1 MKKNLRKIR
10 NFLIISGITLLLLE
24 LCSMLILALFFNEQ
38 VYNVA
43 NLRIFERSTANGVI
57 DNQGA
62 DWVMPVKSNIEEKW
76 NYNDFQVTVKTNNRG
91 LRESFEVID
100 DAVDIAF
107 FGDSFTFGHGVE
119 NDERYSYQ
127 FAEDS
132 NFINKKVVSFSYPNG
147 WQPEHY
153 EYYLKKHPNLK
164 PEHTIIGLYLGNDF
178 DSDLNETIYDR
189 ENLEISTPYRVISK
203 EGFLRNRPDSYRFP
217 INPLIHYSSFIKLV
231 VIQLNATTLRE
242 NLFADKAVE
251 TNRLNNIALE
261 KGELK
266 ENNRALI
273 ALQEIKILL
282 QERGS
287 QLRVLL
293 IPQDYYFCK
302 DKASAHI
309 HPDLAKDRSALI
321 EGNNLLKATK
331 KALEKLEI
339 DYFDPSPILEAN
351 DYFEIDV
358 HWSAQGH
365 QKIGKALAKHLKTK
379 N

>member
-1 MKKNLRKIR
+1 MKKILLKIR
-10 NFLIISGITLLLLE
+10 NFLIISVITILLLE

-43 NLRIFERSTANGVI
+43 NLRIFERTTANGVI

-62 DWVMPVKSNIEEKW
+62 DWVMPVKPNLEENW

-119 NDERYSYQ
+119 NEERYSYQ
-127 FAEDS
+127 FAQDP

-164 PEHTIIGLYLGNDF
+164 PEHSIIGLYLGNDF

-189 ENLEISTPYRVISK
+189 ESLEISTPYRVVSK
-203 EGFLRNRPDSYRFP
+203 EGFLRNRPDIYRFP
-217 INPLIHYSSFIKLV
+217 INPLIHYSSFVKLV

-261 KGELK
+261 KGEL
-266 ENNRALI
+266 EEDNRALI
-273 ALQEIKILL
+273 ALQEIKTLL

-287 QLRVLL
+287 QLTVLI

-309 HPDLAKDRSALI
+309 HPDLAKQRSALI

-339 DYFDPSPILEAN
+339 DYFDPSSILEAT
-351 DYFEIDV
+351 DYFKIDV

-365 QKIGKALAKHLKTK
+365 QKIGKALAKHLAEK
-379 N
+379 